1 MTSIV
6 RDPPASRLLAGA
18 AGLPYAD
25 KLRIPRPGIAVL
37 HRPRITGLIDSAV
50 SRPVAL
56 LTGPPGAGKTLAA
69 ARWALGKPPGRRPAW
84 LTLDAAD
91 SEPGRF
97 WQYVTAALTGVGV
110 PAPPADVE
118 PGGLPRWLAS
128 AVAAEG
134 PAIVLV
140 LDDIH
145 LIAGSDALAELAAL
159 IRHEPPRLRLLLAG
173 RSAPALARLRLS
185 GDLTEIG
192 AADLACT
199 SAEIRAYFDMLGTP
213 LPPAE
218 LAEVARRTEGWLAG
232 LRLVALGAGAG
243 PAGGQALVFDYIE
256 DEVLGPLP
264 ADVRAFLLRTCLTP
278 TIRADLASNLTGD
291 SSAAGVLEQL
301 SRSGSLVEAVAPEA
315 GEYRYHPMLREALA
329 ACLLRELPAEVP
341 ELHRRVARWHAAHR
355 DLPEA
360 VRAAAE
366 AADWDLASR
375 VLRSSGPSVML
386 SADSAAVEATLA
398 LAPPDRIG
406 TDAAL
411 AMALAAGRLWQGDA
425 DGAVPHL
432 ECVQYALDG
441 LAGRD
446 RVRAELWLSALRV
459 LYRTAAASAEA
470 GWLDQELAQAGQAH
484 ADARGPEH
492 EALGVLWLALGF
504 AALTEFDLQR
514 ARSALLHAGSQ
525 LSAGGL
531 LALRERGRCWEAV
544 AAALYG
550 DLAAAARLV
559 ASVTDGPHGRDTD
572 LVPVLALAGA
582 AVSLGRDDL
591 DEAATLLD
599 QAGDLGV
606 IAQRP
611 AGEPSV
617 DLLAGLL
624 RARLA
629 VADGNLAGA
638 RGLVRWLSDLAAPP
652 RPPGAAA
659 VVALLDAD
667 ISLAAGER
675 DRARA
680 TLTGAAARPLSG
692 AQAAVGQ
699 ARLLIA
705 DEDDKAA
712 LRLVE
717 PVLAEPPGAC
727 STTDRIR
734 ALLAAAVAHRRLSQ
748 TGEAAELLSQA
759 LALAE
764 PEDACGPFLLAGP
777 AVRSALTVLINPA
790 SRCAA
795 FAGKILDRFDGR
807 LSRPAAS
814 QPAALL
820 TDSEMA
826 VLRFLPSHMTNQEI
840 AESLFL
846 SINTIKTHLSSVY
859 RKLGV
864 ANRRQAIAQARRL
877 DLLLRGGRGHPLVRP
892 AAQFSTGSPQ
902 AERQPPEREAV
913 KQQPGSSD
921 GEQQHKRDGGPDE
934 DDDPGREAEDS
945 QHSPDATAR
954 HPGRGCDADVG
965 DAVRDEVDTDQERQ
979 QEQAQVMVTQKV
991 HPGEYGDDAD
1001 HHVRGPHA
1009 TAPVARGE
1017 TLPQPGQPRY
1027 QDRRAD
1033 QDRHDSQRR
1042 VRPDEEDD
1050 AESDHGQP
1058 ADRNG
1063 WPGLPRGRSEQLIR
1077 AYADRAGLLATTV
1090 LVALVGVPLLLPW
1103 LVLLGHGSRRR
1114 GMRGARAARTRAA
1127 LARWA
1132 GQRIGHGP
1140 SRERSRCWA

>member
-6 RDPPASRLLAGA
+6 GGPPASRLMAGA
-18 AGLPYAD
+18 AEFSHAD

-37 HRPRITGLIDSAV
+37 HRPRIAGLIDAAV
-50 SRPVAL
+50 SRPVTL

-69 ARWALGKPPGRRPAW
+69 ARWALGKPPARRPAW

-91 SEPGRF
+91 CDPARF
-97 WQYVTAALTGVGV
+97 WQFVTAALAGVGV
-110 PAPPADVE
+110 PAPPADLE
-118 PGGLPRWLAS
+118 PGGLPRWLGTAVS
-128 AVAAEG
+128 ADG
-134 PAIVLV
+134 PPVVLI

-145 LIAGSDALAELAAL
+145 LIAGSDALAGLAAL
-159 IRHEPPRLRLLLAG
+159 IRHEPPGLQLLLAG

-199 SAEIRAYFDMLGTP
+199 SEETRAFFDMLGTP
-213 LPPAE
+213 LPPTE

-232 LRLVALGAGAG
+232 LRLVALGAGSG
-243 PAGGQALVFDYIE
+243 PAGGQALVCDYIE

-264 ADVRAFLLRTCLTP
+264 AEVRAFLLRTCLTP
-278 TIRADLASNLTGD
+278 TIRADLARDLTGD
-291 SSAAGVLEQL
+291 SAAAGVLEQL

-329 ACLLRELPAEVP
+329 ACLRRELPAEVP
-341 ELHRRVARWHAAHR
+341 ELHRRVARWHAARR

-366 AADWDLASR
+366 AGDWDLASR
-375 VLRSSGPSVML
+375 VLRSRGPSVML
-386 SADSAAVEATLA
+386 SSESAAVEAMLA
-398 LAPPDRIG
+398 MAPPDRIG
-406 TDAAL
+406 TDAAM
-411 AMALAAGRLWQGDA
+411 AMALAAARLWQGDA

-432 ECVQYALDG
+432 ECAQFALDG
-441 LAGRD
+441 LGGRE

-459 LYRTAAASAEA
+459 LYRASAAPAGA
-470 GWLDQELAQAGQAH
+470 GWVDHERAQADQAH

-504 AALTEFDLQR
+504 AALTEFDLQK

-559 ASVTDGPHGRDTD
+559 ASVADGPHGRDAE
-572 LVPVLALAGA
+572 LAPVLALAGA

-591 DEAATLLD
+591 DDAASLLD
-599 QAGDLGV
+599 QADLAAM
-606 IAQRP
+606 AQRP

-624 RARLA
+624 RARLS

-652 RPPGAAA
+652 RPPGVAA
-659 VVALLDAD
+659 VVALLDAE

-675 DRARA
+675 ERARA
-680 TLTGAAARPLSG
+680 TLTGVAGHSGTGDQARTPAAIDE
-692 AQAAVGQ
+692 

-712 LRLVE
+712 LKLVE

-727 STTDRIR
+727 STADRIR
-734 ALLAAAVAHRRLSQ
+734 ALLAATVAHRRLSQ

-764 PEDACGPFLLAGP
+764 PEDACGPFLMAGP
-777 AVRSALTVLINPA
+777 AVRSALTVLISPA

-877 DLLLRGGRGHPLVRP
+877 DLLLRG
-892 AAQFSTGSPQ
+892 
-902 AERQPPEREAV
+902 EW
-913 KQQPGSSD
+913 
-921 GEQQHKRDGGPDE
+921 
-934 DDDPGREAEDS
+934 
-945 QHSPDATAR
+945 
-954 HPGRGCDADVG
+954 
-965 DAVRDEVDTDQERQ
+965 
-979 QEQAQVMVTQKV
+979 
-991 HPGEYGDDAD
+991 
-1001 HHVRGPHA
+1001 
-1009 TAPVARGE
+1009 
-1017 TLPQPGQPRY
+1017 QPRGADGY
-1027 QDRRAD
+1027 AVLASASTRREPDRRASARPA
-1033 QDRHDSQRR
+1033 RHRL
-1042 VRPDEEDD
+1042 
-1050 AESDHGQP
+1050 
-1058 ADRNG
+1058 N
-1063 WPGLPRGRSEQLIR
+1063 
-1077 AYADRAGLLATTV
+1077 
-1090 LVALVGVPLLLPW
+1090 
-1103 LVLLGHGSRRR
+1103 
-1114 GMRGARAARTRAA
+1114 ARTPS
-1127 LARWA
+1127 AR
-1132 GQRIGHGP
+1132 P
-1140 SRERSRCWA
+1140 